1 MNAEDL
7 YKKLLNR
14 KDIADIPISI
24 IIRVSMV
31 AFEEFLNLEKETRY
45 VEGI

>member
-14 KDIADIPISI
+14 KDVADIPVSI
-24 IIRVSMV
+24 ITRVV
-31 AFEEFLNLEKETRY
+31 IAAFEEFLNLEKENRY
-45 VEGI
+45 VERI